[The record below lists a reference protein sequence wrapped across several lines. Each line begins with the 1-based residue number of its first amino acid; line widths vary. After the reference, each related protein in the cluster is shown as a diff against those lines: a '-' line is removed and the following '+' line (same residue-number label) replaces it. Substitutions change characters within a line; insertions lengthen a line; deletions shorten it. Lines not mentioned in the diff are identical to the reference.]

1 MTKPDEKKVIFVCTG
16 NTCRSPMAEAIFRSE
31 AKRRGLQVQV
41 GSAGTEAAVG
51 KGINL
56 YSLRT
61 LAAHGLA
68 VENFTATQLTAQQAA
83 EAFAVVCM
91 TEPQKRQ
98 VASLVA
104 HLPSKENA
112 QSQNVYA
119 FSDFCG
125 YSIPDPYGGSMEVY
139 DCTFQ
144 ALEGGMSAVIEGLF
158 PAEPLKAE
166 AKLPERTSGKSM
178 AQKKKSPPKKSA
190 SACKKT
196 TNKSG
201 AKKPSVKKENE
212 EK

>member
-1 MTKPDEKKVIFVCTG
+1 MTKPDVKKVIFVCTG

-31 AKRRGLQVQV
+31 AKRRGFNVQV
-41 GSAGTEAAVG
+41 GSAGTEAAAG

-61 LAAHGLA
+61 LAAHGLS
-68 VENFTATQLTAQQAA
+68 VENFTATQLTAQEAA
-83 EAFAVVCM
+83 DAFAVVCM
-91 TEPQKRQ
+91 TEPQKRL
-98 VASLVA
+98 VASLITKELGENGA
-104 HLPSKENA
+104 KSKK
-112 QSQNVYA
+112 VYA

-125 YSIPDPYGGSMEVY
+125 YEIPDPYGGSMEVY
-139 DCTFQ
+139 DRTFQ

-158 PAEPLKAE
+158 PIEPLKSAE
-166 AKLPERTSGKSM
+166 KLPENPSGKSP
-178 AQKKKSPPKKSA
+178 AQKKKSPPKKPA

-201 AKKPSVKKENE
+201 VKKPSVKKENE